1 VKDLKLNSIKDLKNE
16 GKSFYWASFF
26 LPKKSKNN
34 AGILYSI
41 CRYFDNI
48 ADKNNKDMS
57 LFLKESIKKIK
68 SDNKN
73 EVNIFLKKNDINV
86 LIFADLI
93 RGLISD
99 QKEVKI
105 KNQTDLIKYSYFVAG
120 TVGLMMSKIIGVKN
134 IKASSCAIDLG
145 IAMQLTNIA
154 RDVYEDAKLKRIY
167 LPSEWIPNINLYE
180 LNGQNTISL
189 EQETIISNAINRLI
203 DLSEKFYFNGFSGLK
218 YIPLKTRLG
227 IFIAANIYKGIGIK
241 IKKNGKKYLKKRIY
255 LNYYEKLIITL
266 KSMIVFIFLPLM
278 RFKYLKLRVT
288 LPNENL

>member
-1 VKDLKLNSIKDLKNE
+1 MKDLKLNSIKDLKNE

-134 IKASSCAIDLG
+134 IKAYSCAIDLG

-154 RDVYEDAKLKRIY
+154 RDVHEDAKLKRIY

>member
-1 VKDLKLNSIKDLKNE
+1 MKDLKLNSIKDLKNE

-154 RDVYEDAKLKRIY
+154 RDVHEDAKLKRIY

>member
-1 VKDLKLNSIKDLKNE
+1 MKDLKLNSIKDLKNE

-99 QKEVKI
+99 QKDVKI

-154 RDVYEDAKLKRIY
+154 RDVHEDAKLKRIY

-255 LNYYEKLIITL
+255 LTYYEKLIITL

>member
-1 VKDLKLNSIKDLKNE
+1 MKDLKLNSIKDLKNE

-93 RGLISD
+93 RGLIFD
-99 QKEVKI
+99 QKDVKI

-154 RDVYEDAKLKRIY
+154 RDVHEDAKLKRIY

>member
-1 VKDLKLNSIKDLKNE
+1 MKDLKLNSIKDLKNE

-99 QKEVKI
+99 QKDVKI

-154 RDVYEDAKLKRIY
+154 RDVHEDAKLKRIY

-227 IFIAANIYKGIGIK
+227 IFIAANIYKGIGVK

>member
-1 VKDLKLNSIKDLKNE
+1 
-16 GKSFYWASFF
+16 
-26 LPKKSKNN
+26 
-34 AGILYSI
+34 
-41 CRYFDNI
+41 
-48 ADKNNKDMS
+48 
-57 LFLKESIKKIK
+57 
-68 SDNKN
+68 
-73 EVNIFLKKNDINV
+73 
-86 LIFADLI
+86 
-93 RGLISD
+93 
-99 QKEVKI
+99 
-105 KNQTDLIKYSYFVAG
+105 
-120 TVGLMMSKIIGVKN
+120 
-134 IKASSCAIDLG
+134 
-145 IAMQLTNIA
+145 MQLTNIA
-154 RDVYEDAKLKRIY
+154 RDVHEDAKLKRIY

>member
-1 VKDLKLNSIKDLKNE
+1 MKDLKLNSIKDLKNE

-86 LIFADLI
+86 LIFTDLI

-99 QKEVKI
+99 QKDVKI

-154 RDVYEDAKLKRIY
+154 RDVHEDAKLKRIY

-189 EQETIISNAINRLI
+189 EQEAIISNAINRLI

-255 LNYYEKLIITL
+255 LNYYEKLIITF

>member
-1 VKDLKLNSIKDLKNE
+1 MKDLKLNSIKDLKNE

-93 RGLISD
+93 KGLISD
-99 QKEVKI
+99 QKDVKI

-154 RDVYEDAKLKRIY
+154 RDVHEDAKLKRIY